1 LPNPQQTE
9 DLNMAKK
16 KPKGPDFAR
25 GVSLTR
31 FTDGTMLQGH
41 FKGEPILVARREDAY
56 FAIGATCTHYS
67 GPLADGI
74 MVGDTVRCPWHH
86 ACFSLR
92 TGEAVRAP
100 ALAPVTCWKVET
112 TGRKLFVRGKEAGKK
127 PQPAGSEKS
136 PERVAIKRVV
146 IVGGGAAGE
155 AAAEMIRHEGY
166 RGHLTMISADD
177 SVPYDRP
184 ALSKD
189 FLNGTASK
197 KLVPLHSPDFYRK
210 HEIELLLNTRVAAI
224 NPRDKSLQ
232 LVKGSRRK
240 FDALLLATGAAPVKL
255 EVVGAS
261 LPHVCYLRSRSDC
274 SAIIAKAGKAKRIV
288 LIGASFIAM
297 EVASSLIQRKL
308 KVHIVAPEA
317 IPMEKVLG
325 PEVGAY
331 LHRLHERKGVVFHLQ
346 QSVVA
351 IDERKV
357 TLKDGHT
364 IEAGLVVIGVGVK
377 PLTDLAERAGI
388 ETDRGVLVNEFL
400 ETSVP
405 GIFAAGDIA
414 RWPDPL
420 TGDRIRVEHWV
431 VAQRQGQ
438 TAARN
443 ILGQRER
450 FDAVPFFWTTQFDFT
465 LNYIGH
471 AEKWDRLD
479 LDGSIEDQ
487 DCKLSFQ
494 REGKTLAIATVG
506 RDRQSLEDELAMERS
521 NRPS

>member
-1 LPNPQQTE
+1 
-9 DLNMAKK
+9 MK

-25 GVSLTR
+25 GVSLTK
-31 FTDGTMLQGH
+31 FADGAMLQGH

-56 FAIGATCTHYS
+56 FAIGATCTHYG
-67 GPLADGI
+67 GPLAEGL
-74 MVGDTVRCPWHH
+74 MVEETVRCPWHH

-100 ALAPVTCWKVET
+100 ALAPVTCFKVEQ
-112 TGRKLFVRGKEAGKK
+112 TGRKLYVRGKEPAKK
-127 PQPAGSEKS
+127 PQPADSAKS
-136 PERVAIKRVV
+136 PKAVV

-155 AAAEMIRHEGY
+155 AAAEMLRHEGY
-166 RGHLTMISADD
+166 RGHLTVISADD
-177 SVPYDRP
+177 CVPYDRP

-189 FLNGTASK
+189 FLNGSASK
-197 KLVPLHSPDFYRK
+197 KLVPLHTADFYRK

-224 NPRDKSLQ
+224 DPSDKSIE
-232 LVKGSRRK
+232 LVKGRRRK
-240 FDALLLATGAAPVKL
+240 FDSLLLAMGAQPVKL
-255 EVVGAS
+255 GIAGAD
-261 LPHVCYLRSRSDC
+261 LPHVCYLRSRNDC
-274 SAIIAKAGKAKRIV
+274 DTIIAKAGRTKRVV

-308 KVHIVAPEA
+308 EVHVVAPEA
-317 IPMEKVLG
+317 IPMARVLG

-331 LHRLHERKGVVFHLQ
+331 LHRIHESKGVVFHLNQ
-346 QSVVA
+346 GVVA

-357 TLKDGHT
+357 TLKDGAT
-364 IEAGLVVIGVGVK
+364 IEAGLVVIGVGVT
-377 PLTDLAERAGI
+377 PLTELAERAGL
-388 ETDRGVLVNEFL
+388 ETDRGILVDEFL

-443 ILGQRER
+443 ILGQRQR
-450 FDAVPFFWTTQFDFT
+450 FDTVPFFWTTQFDFT

-471 AEKWDRLD
+471 AEKWDKLD

-487 DCKLSFQ
+487 NCRLSFQ

-506 RDRQSLEDELAMERS
+506 RDHQCLEDELAMELS

>member
-1 LPNPQQTE
+1 
-9 DLNMAKK
+9 
-16 KPKGPDFAR
+16 
-25 GVSLTR
+25 
-31 FTDGTMLQGH
+31 ML
-41 FKGEPILVARREDAY
+41 RR
-56 FAIGATCTHYS
+56 
-67 GPLADGI
+67 
-74 MVGDTVRCPWHH
+74 
-86 ACFSLR
+86 
-92 TGEAVRAP
+92 
-100 ALAPVTCWKVET
+100 
-112 TGRKLFVRGKEAGKK
+112 
-127 PQPAGSEKS
+127 
-136 PERVAIKRVV
+136 
-146 IVGGGAAGE
+146 
-155 AAAEMIRHEGY
+155 EGY
-166 RGHLTMISADD
+166 RNHLTMISADD

-189 FLNGTASK
+189 FLSGAASK
-197 KLVPLHSPDFYRK
+197 KFVPLHSPDFYRA

-224 NPRDKSLQ
+224 DLRDNSLQ
-232 LVKGSRRK
+232 LVKGNRRK

-255 EVVGAS
+255 KVVGAD

-274 SAIIAKAGKAKRIV
+274 NAIVAKARKAKCVV

-297 EVASSLIQRKL
+297 EVAASLIQRKL
-308 KVHIVAPEA
+308 QVHVVAPEA
-317 IPMEKVLG
+317 VPMEKVLG

-331 LHRLHERKGVVFHLQ
+331 LHRLHERNGVVFHLQ
-346 QSVVA
+346 QSVVS

-357 TLKDGHT
+357 TLKDGRT

-377 PLTDLAERAGI
+377 PLVDLAEHAGI
-388 ETDRGVLVNEFL
+388 ETDRGVLVNQHL

-420 TGDRIRVEHWV
+420 TGDRIRVEHWI

-471 AEKWDRLD
+471 AEKWDKLD
-479 LDGSIEDQ
+479 LDGSIEDH
-487 DCKLSFQ
+487 DCRLSFQ

-506 RDRQSLEDELAMERS
+506 RDRQSLEDELAMERPNS
-521 NRPS
+521 PS